1 MGDETTVAMPRSRR
15 LTMRLAAPVLAASLA
30 ACASVQFA
38 KTPTE
43 SALSSIGEGMT
54 RDEVLARVGP
64 PTWTFRVR
72 QESLTIW
79 NYRYNRNDCLIYQIS
94 MRPNGTVRDAG
105 ISQDPACDHD
115 RDSWQ

>member
-1 MGDETTVAMPRSRR
+1 MRS
-15 LTMRLAAPVLAASLA
+15 AAPVLLASLLG
-30 ACASVQFA
+30 CAGLPYA
-38 KTPTE
+38 KMPVE
-43 SALSSIGEGMT
+43 SDFSAIREGMT
-54 RDEVLARVGP
+54 GNEVLARVGA

-94 MRPNGTVRDAG
+94 MRPTGTVRDAG

-115 RDSWQ
+115 RDAWR